1 VDDAVGTD
9 DVVGAEDLGG
19 VNSHLTGGLGGQ
31 MQVVVVSER
40 GVAAVGGG
48 PVARG
53 DSRGENVG
61 HEERLKGAEIAGLK
75 EEALELGVEVAF
87 EGLVSRREDGDVV
100 VADGIFKL
108 LEKKCFV
115 DELG

>member
-1 VDDAVGTD
+1 VGAGIDLRRALREDGGDGGEVSAAVEVLLDGSGNYETLDAVDDAVGTD

-19 VNSHLTGGLGGQ
+19 VDGHLTGGLGGE

-61 HEERLKGAEIAGLK
+61 H
-75 EEALELGVEVAF
+75 
-87 EGLVSRREDGDVV
+87 
-100 VADGIFKL
+100 
-108 LEKKCFV
+108 
-115 DELG
+115 